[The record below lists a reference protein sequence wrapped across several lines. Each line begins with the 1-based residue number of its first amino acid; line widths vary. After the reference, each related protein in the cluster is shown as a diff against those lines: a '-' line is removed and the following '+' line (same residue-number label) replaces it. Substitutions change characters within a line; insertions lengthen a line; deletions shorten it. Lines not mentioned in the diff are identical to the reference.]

1 MGQAWEHD
9 YDFCPSLVDQEAATQ
24 PCLPSRDTVEG
35 FILGL
40 YSSYWT
46 QCPRSHPTAPLSSL
60 SVLHTPPLSI
70 VTIRAPIAGIPSNLS
85 EVRETF

>member
-9 YDFCPSLVDQEAATQ
+9 YDFCLHLVDQEAAAQ
-24 PCLPSRDTVEG
+24 PCLPFRDAVEG

-40 YSSYWT
+40 YSAYWT
-46 QCPRSHPTAPLSSL
+46 QCPRSHPTAPLGSL
-60 SVLHTPPLSI
+60 SILHTPPVSLLT
-70 VTIRAPIAGIPSNLS
+70 VGAHIAGIPSNLS